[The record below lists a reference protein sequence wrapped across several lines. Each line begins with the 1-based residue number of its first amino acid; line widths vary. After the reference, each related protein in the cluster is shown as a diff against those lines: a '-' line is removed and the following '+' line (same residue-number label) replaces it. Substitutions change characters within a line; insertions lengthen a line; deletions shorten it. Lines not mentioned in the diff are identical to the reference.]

1 MINNTIDVRIVYTD
15 EIGRTKGLLTEADG
29 KYIIAVN
36 DKLNKTERLVALWHE
51 ITHLVRDDL
60 NKSGADVSR
69 LEEECYQDMIAAVR
83 RILTNADTIG
93 TETDIPTS
101 SPKSYEVEPD
111 EHAARTK
118 TQAHGRPERENDT
131 QRATETA
138 L

>member
-15 EIGRTKGLLTEADG
+15 EIGRTEGLLTEADG

-36 DKLNKTERLVALWHE
+36 DKLNKTEKLVALWHE

-69 LEEECYQDMIAAVR
+69 LEEDCYQDMIAAVR

-93 TETDIPTS
+93 TETDIP
-101 SPKSYEVEPD
+101 
-111 EHAARTK
+111 AR
-118 TQAHGRPERENDT
+118 G
-131 QRATETA
+131 
-138 L
+138 